1 MYRIFWCLLAVL
13 VVVLT
18 ACSAGGSPTA
28 TPTPIALLPGQ
39 ASPAAAPTD
48 PGGSV
53 VESTSQP
60 AKGPTAGA
68 APPPTE
74 ADDPG
79 VSPTSVRPPS
89 GQEAE
94 LDEITKRTADIRK
107 LELKTEIKDDYL
119 TREQLRA
126 RLTADLNEE
135 YPPALAEQDELFL
148 KALGLLPPDADL
160 RKTLLDLYTE
170 QIAGFYDPATDE
182 MYLVSQGGE
191 LGALEELTY
200 AHEVVHALQDQNF
213 DLEKL
218 IDENKENDDADLAT
232 RALVEGDA
240 TVLQYAYL
248 IANPALLSQIREG
261 LSGALPDSPLLD
273 AAPPIIS
280 QTLLFSYQE
289 GQIFA
294 SRLWREAGWAGVN
307 AAYRRLPAST
317 EQILHPEKY
326 DARDEPKPVRIADL
340 APTLGAGWKKGIENT
355 MGEFQ
360 TRVLLAG
367 GDSQNGQTAETAAAG
382 WGGDRYAMW
391 TSGQDEV
398 IVWRSVWDSENDAS
412 EFVAALRSYDEGRSK
427 AIYSKQGDGATVT
440 TGEWSARI
448 LQSGANTTYVIAPN
462 AELANKAAAQASR

>member
-28 TPTPIALLPGQ
+28 TPTPIALHPGQ
-39 ASPAAAPTD
+39 ASPAAAPPH

-60 AKGPTAGA
+60 AKEPTAGA
-68 APPPTE
+68 APTPTE

-79 VSPTSVRPPS
+79 VSPTSGRPPS

-94 LDEITKRTADIRK
+94 LDEIAKRTADIRK

-135 YPPALAEQDELFL
+135 YPPALAEQDERFL

-160 RKTLLDLYTE
+160 RKILLDLYTE

-248 IANPALLSQIREG
+248 IANPALLQSDQEG
-261 LSGALPDSPLLD
+261 LSARFPTVLSRTQRRPSSRRHCCLVIRKGRYSRRAFGERPAGRCERGLP
-273 AAPPIIS
+273 
-280 QTLLFSYQE
+280 
-289 GQIFA
+289 
-294 SRLWREAGWAGVN
+294 
-307 AAYRRLPAST
+307 
-317 EQILHPEKY
+317 
-326 DARDEPKPVRIADL
+326 
-340 APTLGAGWKKGIENT
+340 
-355 MGEFQ
+355 
-360 TRVLLAG
+360 
-367 GDSQNGQTAETAAAG
+367 
-382 WGGDRYAMW
+382 
-391 TSGQDEV
+391 
-398 IVWRSVWDSENDAS
+398 
-412 EFVAALRSYDEGRSK
+412 
-427 AIYSKQGDGATVT
+427 
-440 TGEWSARI
+440 
-448 LQSGANTTYVIAPN
+448 
-462 AELANKAAAQASR
+462 